1 MPNTP
6 NRLQIFA
13 EYLKQEVRLK
23 CEPESGTP
31 RLLSEAFVVAVLER
45 LMEHNEA
52 SDWTLCAYED
62 PARPSSK
69 MSAAKLSAWSI
80 SGDGATLDL
89 FASLYLNEESPT
101 IVTRAEVER
110 HFKLLRGFLKRALEG
125 WHTKLEPSADAFGA
139 MQRIHEARDALTT
152 VRLFFLTD
160 GLAKVSEVPEEQA
173 EGLELRYVFWDL
185 EKLSRLQVGDRQT
198 INLDFAEDYGG
209 EVPALEHVDATGEY
223 RTYLAFVPASV
234 LAKIYGTHGQRLLES
249 NVRAFLQ
256 AKGKINKGLQET
268 LRDAPHRF
276 LAYNNGL
283 CCTAA
288 TVEVAATRDGHA
300 RLRRA
305 HDFQIVNGGQ
315 TTASIYHATKRE
327 GIDVSNVVVQMKL
340 TVLARPEQV
349 VEIVPLISRFA
360 NSQNKVNAADFS
372 ANDVFHRQLEV
383 LSRTTWAPASSGLG
397 RGSLWYYER
406 ARGSYLDDKTRAGTP
421 AKRRRWEEE
430 NPLSQKFTKTDVA
443 KVEQTWDQRPHRVSL
458 GGEKNFTDWT
468 LARQS
473 AGIVEADVHFF
484 QRLIAKALLFRAAE
498 RIVSAQGSG
507 GIRANIVTYTLAWL
521 SLETGQRIDLDRI
534 WKSQSVGPLVS
545 QAIEIVSKVAHQAIV
560 SADRLNQNVTEWCKQ
575 EECWLRFRQTRIV
588 IPDLTP
594 ELTALAQGPEASAGA
609 ARVGGGEALPE
620 RAKAQE
626 MQAQIERLRI
636 DLWPALEAWVRQTGE
651 LKPWQATFAGNFGRK
666 LKGGRRPTTMECRE
680 ALSLLQEAQGRGFP
694 L

>member
-256 AKGKINKGLQET
+256 AKGKINKGLARPPLWRLRLQET
-268 LRDAPHRF
+268 DMPDF
-276 LAYNNGL
+276 
-283 CCTAA
+283 
-288 TVEVAATRDGHA
+288 VARTIFRSLMVG
-300 RLRRA
+300 RLRP
-305 HDFQIVNGGQ
+305 
-315 TTASIYHATKRE
+315 ASIT
-327 GIDVSNVVVQMKL
+327 
-340 TVLARPEQV
+340 
-349 VEIVPLISRFA
+349 
-360 NSQNKVNAADFS
+360 
-372 ANDVFHRQLEV
+372 
-383 LSRTTWAPASSGLG
+383 
-397 RGSLWYYER
+397 
-406 ARGSYLDDKTRAGTP
+406 
-421 AKRRRWEEE
+421 
-430 NPLSQKFTKTDVA
+430 
-443 KVEQTWDQRPHRVSL
+443 
-458 GGEKNFTDWT
+458 
-468 LARQS
+468 RQS
-473 AGIVEADVHFF
+473 V
-484 QRLIAKALLFRAAE
+484 RA
-498 RIVSAQGSG
+498 SMYPTS
-507 GIRANIVTYTLAWL
+507 
-521 SLETGQRIDLDRI
+521 
-534 WKSQSVGPLVS
+534 
-545 QAIEIVSKVAHQAIV
+545 
-560 SADRLNQNVTEWCKQ
+560 WCK
-575 EECWLRFRQTRIV
+575 
-588 IPDLTP
+588 
-594 ELTALAQGPEASAGA
+594 
-609 ARVGGGEALPE
+609 
-620 RAKAQE
+620 
-626 MQAQIERLRI
+626 
-636 DLWPALEAWVRQTGE
+636 
-651 LKPWQATFAGNFGRK
+651 
-666 LKGGRRPTTMECRE
+666 
-680 ALSLLQEAQGRGFP
+680 
-694 L
+694 